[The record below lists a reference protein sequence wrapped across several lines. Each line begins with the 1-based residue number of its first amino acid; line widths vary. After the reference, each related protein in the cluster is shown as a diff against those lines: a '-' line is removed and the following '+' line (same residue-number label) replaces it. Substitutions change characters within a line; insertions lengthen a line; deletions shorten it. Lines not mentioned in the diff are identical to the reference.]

1 MPRGDIK
8 STHVDVS
15 VALPPYLD
23 SNLRDLMIQTGNVRK
38 RPFETGRTTALGSRS
53 IDVIYR
59 TRPRADRPYHAIITQ
74 YLGAKINIIFEL
86 PKIFS
91 KKYRFWPKILDSVGK
106 KRGKSGITET
116 TGTTENLK
124 NSFTVNLLYP
134 MAQNTGFSGFCK

>member
-1 MPRGDIK
+1 MWPQGDIK
-8 STHVDVS
+8 STHVDAFCCITTAS
-15 VALPPYLD
+15 SFKFAKFEHAA
-23 SNLRDLMIQTGNVRK
+23 SNVRK
-38 RPFETGRTTALGSRS
+38 RPFETGRTTALRSRS

-106 KRGKSGITET
+106 KRGKYRNGNLDNNRHGSGD
-116 TGTTENLK
+116 G
-124 NSFTVNLLYP
+124 V
-134 MAQNTGFSGFCK
+134 